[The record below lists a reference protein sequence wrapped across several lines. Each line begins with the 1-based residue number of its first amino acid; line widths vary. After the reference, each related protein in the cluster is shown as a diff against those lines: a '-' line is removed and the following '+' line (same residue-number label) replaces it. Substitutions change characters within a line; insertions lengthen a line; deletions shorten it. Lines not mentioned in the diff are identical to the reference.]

1 MSLVAN
7 HIWFEYHK
15 NKPVIKDFNLQINP
29 GEKVAL
35 FGPSGQGKTTI
46 CKLLTGFLTPM
57 SGTIQVGDQ
66 PLSRRKARSV
76 QMIWQHP
83 EQSVDPRLKMGETL
97 KEAGDI
103 DKQLLERLGIEN
115 NWLPR
120 YPSELS
126 GGEIQRFCIARA
138 LRVDIKYLVADE
150 ITTMLDPISQ
160 AQIWDFLLAE
170 TRRRNIGIL
179 AVTHDQLLVEKI
191 ADRVVT
197 VR

>member
-1 MSLVAN
+1 MSLIAS
-7 HIWFEYHK
+7 HIKFEYRK
-15 NKPVIKDFNLQINP
+15 NTPVIQDFNLCIEP
-29 GEKVAL
+29 GERVVL
-35 FGPSGQGKTTI
+35 FGPSGQGKTTM

-57 SGTIQVGDQ
+57 SGTIRVDDQ

-103 DKQLLERLGIEN
+103 DKQLLERLGIES
-115 NWLPR
+115 NWLSR

>member
-7 HIWFEYHK
+7 HIWFEYRK
-15 NKPVIKDFNLQINP
+15 NQPVIKDFNLQINP

-57 SGTIQVGDQ
+57 SGSIQVGDQ

-103 DKQLLERLGIEN
+103 DEQLLWRLGIEN
-115 NWLPR
+115 SWLSR

>member
-7 HIWFEYHK
+7 HIWFEYRK
-15 NKPVIKDFNLQINP
+15 NQPVIKDFNLQINP

-57 SGTIQVGDQ
+57 SGSIQVGDQ

-103 DKQLLERLGIEN
+103 DKQLLERLGIES
-115 NWLPR
+115 NWLSR

>member
-7 HIWFEYHK
+7 HIWFEYRK
-15 NKPVIKDFNLQINP
+15 NQPVIKDFNLQINP

-103 DKQLLERLGIEN
+103 DKQLLERLGIES
-115 NWLPR
+115 NWLSR

-170 TRRRNIGIL
+170 TKRRNIGIL

>member
-7 HIWFEYHK
+7 HIWFEYRE
-15 NKPVIKDFNLQINP
+15 NQPVIKDFNLQINP

-57 SGTIQVGDQ
+57 SGSIQVGDQ

-103 DKQLLERLGIEN
+103 DKQLLERLGIES
-115 NWLPR
+115 NWLSR

-170 TRRRNIGIL
+170 TRRRKIGIL

>member
-7 HIWFEYHK
+7 HIWFEYRK
-15 NKPVIKDFNLQINP
+15 NQPVIKDFNLQINP

-57 SGTIQVGDQ
+57 SGSIQVGDQ

-103 DKQLLERLGIEN
+103 DKQLLERLGIES
-115 NWLPR
+115 NWLSR

-170 TRRRNIGIL
+170 TKRRNIGIL